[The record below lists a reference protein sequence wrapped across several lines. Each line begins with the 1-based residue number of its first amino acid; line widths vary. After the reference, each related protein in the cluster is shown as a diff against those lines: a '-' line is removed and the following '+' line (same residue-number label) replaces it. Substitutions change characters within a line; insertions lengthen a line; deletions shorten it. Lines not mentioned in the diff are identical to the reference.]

1 MVTDEGVCIRQWDWS
16 ETSQTVSIF
25 TRGQG
30 VIRGIAKG
38 AKRENARFSGGIEVM
53 TRAEVISSAKATEGL
68 TLLAAWD
75 LLETYPAAR
84 RSLSAFY
91 AGMTMLDLVH
101 HALSERDPHAE
112 LYDALVDGLRSLGEP
127 DADRRAL
134 LQLLWHVLS
143 ETGHRPEVERD
154 AATGA
159 GLETSSSYAFN
170 ARMGG
175 LTAEAPQSGAPVW
188 RVRAETVGLLRALSA
203 GRPDAADPAAVDRA
217 TRLLALY
224 FREVF
229 ACELPSL
236 KQWLDKPPA

>member
-25 TRGQG
+25 TRDQG

-38 AKRENARFSGGIEVM
+38 SKRENARFSGGIEVM
-53 TRAEVISSAKATEGL
+53 TRAEVISSSKPTDGL

-101 HALSERDPHAE
+101 HALSERDPHPE
-112 LYDALVDGLRSLGEP
+112 LYDALLEGLRALGGPEG
-127 DADRRAL
+127 DRWPL
-134 LQLLWHVLS
+134 LRLLWNVLN
-143 ETGHRPEVERD
+143 ETGHRPELHRD
-154 AATGA
+154 ASTG
-159 GLETSSSYAFN
+159 GKLEPANSYAFS

-175 LTAEAPQSGAPVW
+175 LTADTHDSGAPVW
-188 RVRAETVGLLRALSA
+188 RLRAGTVDLLRNLAA
-203 GRPDAADPAAVDRA
+203 GAPAPNDPPSIDRA

-236 KQWLDKPPA
+236 KQWLDKPT